1 MRLFAAAMAALFALG
16 MFSVGSTVSARTIQM
31 PARVSVQA
39 QHVSNA
45 VTVGHKKKK
54 KKAKKKKA
62 KVVKAAYPL
71 ACVAK
76 ADGATG
82 DWSGAESQYG
92 AAESATKNLSAVS
105 AFMSLALDAASVA
118 MDQADGS
125 STTTAITNYNQ
136 DVAAYASY
144 FKGCS

>member
-16 MFSVGSTVSARTIQM
+16 MFSVGSTVSARSIQV
-31 PARVSVQA
+31 PARASVQA
-39 QHVSNA
+39 LY
-45 VTVGHKKKK
+45 VTHAITVAKKK